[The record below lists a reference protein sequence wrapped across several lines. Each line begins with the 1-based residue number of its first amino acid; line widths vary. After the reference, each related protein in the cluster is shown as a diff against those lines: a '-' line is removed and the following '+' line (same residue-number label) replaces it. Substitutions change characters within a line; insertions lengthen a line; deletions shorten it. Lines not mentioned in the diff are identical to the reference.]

1 MAEQTQRRTSGR
13 HSQTNQD
20 IFQTKSPPA
29 TRLGHFQKI
38 HLQASHLT

>member
-13 HSQTNQD
+13 YSQTNQD
-20 IFQTKSPPA
+20 IFQTKSLP
-29 TRLGHFQKI
+29 TTHIGHFQKI